1 MVTTNIIRTPIRYK
15 TPDLIE
21 GEQAVVHIVN
31 NKQNFINLK
40 FNDINEVKNIPNL
53 TISDS
58 TALSNK
64 VLKDKLKAIEKKL
77 LALDSIYTAYSYLF
91 VAQGTN
97 LALVSM
103 SMENTTLGFDFVKK
117 IATDLEIDVL
127 KPCWNGTF
135 TQHAVNA
142 FFEDIFIQKK

>member
-1 MVTTNIIRTPIRYK
+1 MVTTNIIRTPVRYK
-15 TPDLIE
+15 SPDLNE
-21 GEQAVVHIVN
+21 GDQAVVHIVT

-40 FNDINEVKNIPNL
+40 FNDKDEVKNIPNL

-64 VLKDKLKAIEKKL
+64 VLKGKLKDIEKKL
-77 LALDSIYTAYSYLF
+77 LMLDSIYTAYSYLF
-91 VAQGTN
+91 VAQGTD

-117 IATDLEIDVL
+117 IAADLEIDVL